1 MYIAIGIVLI
11 AAGYFLGFRNK
22 ESKPPAK
29 IVGAL
34 LIFFGASFIFRVVV
48 LGFFNWLEHY

>member
-1 MYIAIGIVLI
+1 MYITIGIVLI

-34 LIFFGASFIFRVVV
+34 LIFFGASFIFRIVV